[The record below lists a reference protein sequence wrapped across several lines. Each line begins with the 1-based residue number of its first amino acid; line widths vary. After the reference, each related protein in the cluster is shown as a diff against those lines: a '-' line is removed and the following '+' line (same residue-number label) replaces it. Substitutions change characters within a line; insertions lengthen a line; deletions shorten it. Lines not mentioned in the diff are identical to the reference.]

1 MSAGSHFFFKTI
13 MRSRCNQRTFMS
25 DFENYHETSQ
35 HYDLTRVPVGLEII
49 AKALGRSPTPLA
61 NQTLL
66 DAGCGTG
73 AYAAAFVSRVKG
85 IVAIDLNPKM
95 LAAAKSRFNG
105 AKSPTPV
112 RFCRA
117 AIDTLPLAGAAVDAI
132 MLNQVLHHLGDS
144 AQTGWARYRKVFA
157 ECARIL
163 RPGGILIVN
172 SCSHKQLE
180 RGFWSYSF
188 IPEAVEMV
196 KRFLPTEAVFE
207 EALCDSGFTNI
218 DREVPYSD
226 VLQGERYFDIRGILD
241 PSWRDGDSIWS
252 LVPEMSLRAVLTEVN
267 QLLQLG
273 HMDEFMRHA
282 DQQRPLVGQTTFTIA
297 QRVNK
302 P

>member
-1 MSAGSHFFFKTI
+1 MSE
-13 MRSRCNQRTFMS
+13 
-25 DFENYHETSQ
+25 FENYHETSR

-49 AKALGRSPTPLA
+49 AKALGLSPTPLA
-61 NQTLL
+61 DQTLL

-73 AYAAAFVSRVKG
+73 AYAAAFMSCVKG
-85 IVAIDLNPKM
+85 IVAIDLNFKM
-95 LAAAKSRFNG
+95 LVAAKSRVNS
-105 AKSPTPV
+105 AKSLTPA

-117 AIDTLPLAGAAVDAI
+117 AIDTLPLTGGTVDTI

-144 AQTGWARYRKVFA
+144 AQTGWARYRKVFS

-207 EALCDSGFTNI
+207 EVLCDNGFTNI

>member
-1 MSAGSHFFFKTI
+1 MSE
-13 MRSRCNQRTFMS
+13 
-25 DFENYHETSQ
+25 FENYHETSR

-49 AKALGRSPTPLA
+49 AKALGLSPTPLA
-61 NQTLL
+61 DQTLL

-73 AYAAAFVSRVKG
+73 AYAAAFMSCVKG
-85 IVAIDLNPKM
+85 IVAIDLNFKM
-95 LAAAKSRFNG
+95 LVAAKSRVNSS
-105 AKSPTPV
+105 KSLTPA

-117 AIDTLPLAGAAVDAI
+117 AIDTLPLTGGTVDTI

-144 AQTGWARYRKVFA
+144 AQTGWARYRKVFS

-207 EALCDSGFTNI
+207 EVLCDNGIYQHRS
-218 DREVPYSD
+218 
-226 VLQGERYFDIRGILD
+226 RGAL
-241 PSWRDGDSIWS
+241 
-252 LVPEMSLRAVLTEVN
+252 
-267 QLLQLG
+267 
-273 HMDEFMRHA
+273 F
-282 DQQRPLVGQTTFTIA
+282 
-297 QRVNK
+297 
-302 P
+302 

>member
-1 MSAGSHFFFKTI
+1 MSE
-13 MRSRCNQRTFMS
+13 
-25 DFENYHETSQ
+25 FENYHETSR
-35 HYDLTRVPVGLEII
+35 HYDLTRVPVGLDII
-49 AKALGRSPTPLA
+49 AKALDLSPTPLA
-61 NQTLL
+61 DQTLL

-73 AYAAAFVSRVKG
+73 AYAAAFISCVKDIVAVDINFNMLVAGKSRVNSGKT
-85 IVAIDLNPKM
+85 L
-95 LAAAKSRFNG
+95 
-105 AKSPTPV
+105 TPA

-117 AIDTLPLAGAAVDAI
+117 AIDTLPLTGGSVDTI

-144 AQTGWARYRKVFA
+144 AQTGWARYQKVFS

-172 SCSHKQLE
+172 SCSHKQLD
-180 RGFWSYSF
+180 RGFWCYSL
-188 IPEAVEMV
+188 IPEAVDIV

-207 EALCDSGFTNI
+207 EVLCDNGFTNI

-241 PSWRDGDSIWS
+241 PSWRNGDSIWS

-273 HMDEFMRHA
+273 HMDKFMRHA

-297 QRVNK
+297 QRANR

>member
-1 MSAGSHFFFKTI
+1 MSE
-13 MRSRCNQRTFMS
+13 
-25 DFENYHETSQ
+25 FENYHETSR
-35 HYDLTRVPVGLEII
+35 HYDLARVPVGLEII
-49 AKALGRSPTPLA
+49 AKALGLSPTPLA
-61 NQTLL
+61 DQTLL

-73 AYAAAFVSRVKG
+73 AYAATFMSCVKG
-85 IVAIDLNPKM
+85 IVAIDLNFKM
-95 LAAAKSRFNG
+95 LVAAKSRVNS
-105 AKSPTPV
+105 AKSLTPAG
-112 RFCRA
+112 FCRA
-117 AIDTLPLAGAAVDAI
+117 AIDALPLTGGTVDTI

-144 AQTGWARYRKVFA
+144 AQTGWARHWQVFW

-163 RPGGILIVN
+163 KPGGVLTVN
-172 SCSHKQLE
+172 SCSHEQLE

-207 EALCDSGFTNI
+207 EILCDNGFTNI
-218 DREVPYSD
+218 NREVPYSD

-273 HMDEFMRHA
+273 HMDEFIRHA

-297 QRVNK
+297 QKVNK

>member
-1 MSAGSHFFFKTI
+1 MSE
-13 MRSRCNQRTFMS
+13 
-25 DFENYHETSQ
+25 FENYHETSR

-49 AKALGRSPTPLA
+49 AKALGLSPTPLA
-61 NQTLL
+61 DQTLL

-73 AYAAAFVSRVKG
+73 AYAATFMSCVKG
-85 IVAIDLNPKM
+85 IVAIDLNFKM
-95 LAAAKSRFNG
+95 LVTAKSRVNSS
-105 AKSPTPV
+105 KSLTPA

-117 AIDTLPLAGAAVDAI
+117 AIDTLPLTGGTVDTI

-144 AQTGWARYRKVFA
+144 AQTGWARYRKVFS

-188 IPEAVEMV
+188 IPEAVDMV

-207 EALCDSGFTNI
+207 EVLCDNGFTNI

>member
-1 MSAGSHFFFKTI
+1 MSE
-13 MRSRCNQRTFMS
+13 
-25 DFENYHETSQ
+25 FENYHETSR

-49 AKALGRSPTPLA
+49 AKALGLSPTPLA
-61 NQTLL
+61 DQTLL

-73 AYAAAFVSRVKG
+73 AYAAAFMSCVKG
-85 IVAIDLNPKM
+85 IVPIDLNFKM
-95 LAAAKSRFNG
+95 LVAAKSRVNSS
-105 AKSPTPV
+105 KSLTPV

-117 AIDTLPLAGAAVDAI
+117 AIDTLPLAGGTVDTI

-144 AQTGWARYRKVFA
+144 AQTGWARYRKVFL

-172 SCSHKQLE
+172 SCSHQQLE

-207 EALCDSGFTNI
+207 EVLCDNGFTNI

-297 QRVNK
+297 QKVNK

>member
-1 MSAGSHFFFKTI
+1 MSE
-13 MRSRCNQRTFMS
+13 
-25 DFENYHETSQ
+25 FENYHETSR

-49 AKALGRSPTPLA
+49 AKALGLSPTPLA
-61 NQTLL
+61 DQTLL

-73 AYAAAFVSRVKG
+73 AYAAAFMSCVTG
-85 IVAIDLNPKM
+85 IVAIDLNFKM
-95 LAAAKSRFNG
+95 LVAAKSRVNS
-105 AKSPTPV
+105 AKSLTPAH
-112 RFCRA
+112 FCRA
-117 AIDTLPLAGAAVDAI
+117 AIDTLPLTGGTVDTI

-207 EALCDSGFTNI
+207 EVLCDNGFTNI

-252 LVPEMSLRAVLTEVN
+252 LVPEMSLRTVLTEVN

>member
-1 MSAGSHFFFKTI
+1 
-13 MRSRCNQRTFMS
+13 MRRQRQMCIRDS
-25 DFENYHETSQ
+25 
-35 HYDLTRVPVGLEII
+35 
-49 AKALGRSPTPLA
+49 
-61 NQTLL
+61 
-66 DAGCGTG
+66 CGTG
-73 AYAAAFVSRVKG
+73 AYAAAFMSRVKS
-85 IVAIDLNPKM
+85 IVAIDLNFNM
-95 LAAAKSRFNG
+95 LVTAKSRVTS
-105 AKSPTPV
+105 AKCLTRT

-117 AIDTLPLAGAAVDAI
+117 AIDTLPLTGGTVDAI
-132 MLNQVLHHLGDS
+132 VLNQVLHHLGDS
-144 AQTGWARYRKVFA
+144 AQMGWARYRKVFS
-157 ECARIL
+157 ECARVL

-196 KRFLPTEAVFE
+196 KRFLPTESVFE
-207 EALCDSGFTNI
+207 EILCATGFTNI

-226 VLQGERYFDIRGILD
+226 VLQGERYFDIHGILD
-241 PSWRDGDSIWS
+241 HSWRDGDSIWS
-252 LVPEMSLRAVLTEVN
+252 LVPEIHLRAVLTEVN

>member
-1 MSAGSHFFFKTI
+1 MSE
-13 MRSRCNQRTFMS
+13 
-25 DFENYHETSQ
+25 FENYHETSR

-49 AKALGRSPTPLA
+49 AKARGLSPTPLA
-61 NQTLL
+61 DQTLL

-73 AYAAAFVSRVKG
+73 AYAAAFMSSVKG
-85 IVAIDLNPKM
+85 IVAIDLNFKM
-95 LAAAKSRFNG
+95 LVAAKSRVNSS
-105 AKSPTPV
+105 KSLTPA

-117 AIDTLPLAGAAVDAI
+117 AIDTLPLAGGTVDTI

-144 AQTGWARYRKVFA
+144 AQTDWARYRKVFS